1 MSRLQL
7 LTGLSQ
13 EHSRPRPLLE
23 SSNLLQD
30 SHLSLTENDENA
42 VLWPLDPN
50 GLGTETGADGGNQG
64 RLRAAQSPAPPRR
77 PLPAAPPPPPP
88 PPPHP
93 RLASEARSSSTLG
106 QLHRKSQKS
115 KCHRHS
121 SAKAT
126 VEQYPLFQN
135 SPNHLRGSAQKEGIQ
150 RQQPRLQ
157 TRNSSNLHF

>member
-64 RLRAAQSPAPPRR
+64 RLRAAQSPAPPHR
-77 PLPAAPPPPPP
+77 PLPAAPSPLPPLHHQGWLLKPGPARHWGSFTESLKNQNVTGIP
-88 PPPHP
+88 QP
-93 RLASEARSSSTLG
+93 RPQWNKTRSFKTLLTISEV
-106 QLHRKSQKS
+106 LHRRK
-115 KCHRHS
+115 
-121 SAKAT
+121 
-126 VEQYPLFQN
+126 
-135 SPNHLRGSAQKEGIQ
+135 
-150 RQQPRLQ
+150 
-157 TRNSSNLHF
+157 